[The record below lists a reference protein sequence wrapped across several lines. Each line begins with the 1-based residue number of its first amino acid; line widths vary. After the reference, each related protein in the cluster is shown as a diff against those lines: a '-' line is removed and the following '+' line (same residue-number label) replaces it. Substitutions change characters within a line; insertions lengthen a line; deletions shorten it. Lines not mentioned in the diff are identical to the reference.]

1 MCRYYGRSVCPV
13 HFEADIK
20 KEYFIVDISTLTN
33 SNLFT
38 FVILPILIL
47 IARVCDV
54 TIGTVRIMF
63 IARGNKLFAPILGFI
78 EILIWLI
85 AIQQIMRNLGNV
97 FCYLAYAGGFAIGN
111 YIGITIE
118 EKVAYGKVV
127 IQIITSKDATAL
139 FDSLRRKGFGVTKV
153 AAEGA
158 SGQVS
163 IVYSIIDRL
172 DLDRVIRL
180 INRFNPKAFY
190 TIEDIRSVKQGIFPK
205 NTGFMGRILFKT
217 PRFYR
222 QLKLSKR
229 TLLQRKSK

>member
-1 MCRYYGRSVCPV
+1 
-13 HFEADIK
+13 
-20 KEYFIVDISTLTN
+20 VDISTLID
-33 SNLFT
+33 SNLFAY
-38 FVILPILIL
+38 VILPFLIL

-63 IARGNKLFAPILGFI
+63 IARGNKLFAPILGFF
-78 EILIWLI
+78 EILIWLL
-85 AIQQIMRNLGNV
+85 AIQQIMRNLGNA

-127 IQIITSKDATAL
+127 IQIITSKDASEL
-139 FDSLRRKGFGVTKV
+139 FRSLRKKGFGVTKV

-158 SGQVS
+158 SGPVS

-172 DLDRVIRL
+172 DLDDVVQL

-190 TIEDIRSVKQGIFPK
+190 TIEDIRSVKEGIFPENIGLMK
-205 NTGFMGRILFKT
+205 RISFKT
-217 PRFYR
+217 PKFYR
-222 QLKLSKR
+222 QLKKSKR